1 MDAVVMVVGLVA
13 EAVAWWMVAFRR
25 ADIWRV
31 VTPVLAALGIA
42 SLIVG
47 PPPWSPD
54 VSSSVALAVGVVT
67 GIALYIATRL
77 FFAIVGGW
85 RPLREQS
92 IAMYRKQGTLSLPIV
107 LVLSLAVSVPGE
119 ELFWRGLFQLQ
130 LTDAVNGAAL
140 GAVIGW
146 AGFVLANTA
155 SWNLAIIAGAV
166 VGGAAWAGLCWWC
179 GGVAA
184 PLACH
189 LVWTGLMLVL
199 PVVRVP
205 PEAP

>member
-1 MDAVVMVVGLVA
+1 MDVVVMVVGASA
-13 EAVAWWMVAFRR
+13 EAGAWWLVAFRQ
-25 ADIWRV
+25 ADIWRT
-31 VTPVLAALGIA
+31 VTPVLAVLGIA

-54 VSSSVALAVGVVT
+54 VSSTVAIAVGLVVGVALYV
-67 GIALYIATRL
+67 ATRL

-92 IAMYRKQGTLSLPIV
+92 VAMYRKQGTLSMPVV
-107 LVLSLAVSVPGE
+107 LALSLALSVPGE
-119 ELFWRGLFQLQ
+119 ELFWRGLFQAQ
-130 LTDAVNGAAL
+130 LADAVNGAAL
-140 GAVIGW
+140 GAVLGW
-146 AGFVLANTA
+146 VGFVLANTA
-155 SWNLAIIAGAV
+155 SWNLAIISGAV
-166 VGGAAWAGLCWWC
+166 VGGAAWAGLFWWS

-184 PLACH
+184 ALACH

-205 PEAP
+205 EEVA